1 MTEKTIED
9 YKLSNPLLVSS
20 NKEYI
25 EKWKR
30 RASENEH
37 FSNNMKKF
45 FLEY

>member
-1 MTEKTIED
+1 MLMRQI
-9 YKLSNPLLVSS
+9 
-20 NKEYI
+20 KEYI